1 MKEPKISSY
10 YRGKDD
16 EVSYYL
22 SLVKRPLKK
31 NKTSKYRGVCYLK
44 PRNLYS
50 ARLDFKGRKYY
61 LGAFKTEDEAAI
73 AWNNAALKI
82 IGPHVPLNVIE

>member
-1 MKEPKISSY
+1 MKKLPISNY
-10 YRGKDD
+10 YRGKND
-16 EVSYYL
+16 EASYYL
-22 SLVKRPLKK
+22 SLVNRPLRK
-31 NKTSKYRGVCYLK
+31 NKTSKYRGVCFLK

-61 LGAFKTEDEAAI
+61 LGAFKTEAEAAI
-73 AWNNAALKI
+73 AWNNAALNI